1 MDKPYYINEPN
12 RILAETPAIS
22 ILENNDPSHFH
33 SLINGYRPTPLF
45 HLPGLSQKYNVGNI
59 YVKDESNRF
68 GLHSFKALGA
78 SYAIHRILSEKP
90 EAKVFCTATDGN
102 HGCAVAWAA
111 RRFNKEAVVFVPETI
126 TSNRIKAIK
135 NEGAR
140 VIKVDGNYDYS
151 CEIAKYESKNNN
163 WQLVQDTSWED
174 YVEIPS
180 LIMAGYLTLFKE
192 METNLHPPR
201 KPKIDIVILQ
211 AGVGSFAGAGIYY
224 YLKKYGINS
233 PGIVIVE
240 PKEADGILTSFKRNR
255 ISTSKGN
262 SCTVMAGLNCETPS
276 FISWDLLKSGVDIS
290 IRIED
295 RYAKKA
301 VKELHSSID
310 SDPRILAG
318 ESGAA
323 GFAGFIS
330 IMEEKQFI
338 GIRNELDINET
349 TNILFINTEGDTH
362 NNLFCPES
370 SS

>member
-1 MDKPYYINEPN
+1 MDNPYYINEPN
-12 RILAETPAIS
+12 RILADTPAIS

-33 SLINGYRPTPLF
+33 SLFNGYRPTPLF

-90 EAKVFCTATDGN
+90 ETKVFCTATDGN

-111 RRFNKEAVVFVPETI
+111 RKFNKEAVVFVPETI
-126 TSNRIKAIK
+126 TSNRIKVIRK
-135 NEGAR
+135 EGAT
-140 VIKVDGNYDYS
+140 VIKVDGNYDYT
-151 CEIAKYESKNNN
+151 CERAKYESKSNN

-192 METNLHPPR
+192 MEINLHSSL

-224 YLKKYGINS
+224 YLKKCGINS
-233 PGIVIVE
+233 PRIIIVE
-240 PKEADGILTSFKRNR
+240 PKEADGILTSFKRNK

-290 IRIED
+290 IRID
-295 RYAKKA
+295 DSYAKEA
-301 VKELHSSID
+301 VRELHFPVG

-330 IMEEKQFI
+330 IMAEKQFG
-338 GIRNELDINET
+338 GIRKELNINEN
-349 TNILFINTEGDTH
+349 TNILLINTEGFTDQTS
-362 NNLFCPES
+362 FD
-370 SS
+370 